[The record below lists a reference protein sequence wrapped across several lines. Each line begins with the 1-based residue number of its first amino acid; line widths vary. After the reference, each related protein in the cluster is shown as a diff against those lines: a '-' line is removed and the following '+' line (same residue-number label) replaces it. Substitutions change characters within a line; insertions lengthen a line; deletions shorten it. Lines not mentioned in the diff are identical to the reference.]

1 MTVEELLKK
10 LADAPKD
17 AQVRLSTCM
26 DTERAV
32 AVQIG
37 LHGVVIEGDGVDEE
51 DEEFEDECDECGELI
66 NDCDC
71 DSNGFPLALNLDAS
85 PEEDESE
92 PA

>member
-10 LADAPKD
+10 LADAPKN
-17 AQVRLSTCM
+17 AQVRLSTYS

-37 LHGVVIEGDGVDEE
+37 LHGVVIEGECVDEE
-51 DEEFEDECDECGELI
+51 DEEFEDYCGECGEQI
-66 NDCDC
+66 DDCDC
-71 DSNGFPLALNLDAS
+71 EDESDLPHDA
-85 PEEDESE
+85 PDEEDESE

>member
-1 MTVEELLKK
+1 
-10 LADAPKD
+10 
-17 AQVRLSTCM
+17 
-26 DTERAV
+26 
-32 AVQIG
+32 
-37 LHGVVIEGDGVDEE
+37 VIEGEGVDEE